1 MENTDEESFILETSR
16 KGRKTGLPRTCAY
29 DNSQCIAI
37 IRAMI
42 AAKNDAIRGSGQK
55 REDFHARFKE
65 KYDKIARSDFPPRTV
80 ASLVDKFKEIRHD
93 CSAFRGIL
101 SKIRS
106 APRASGT
113 TSSDEGDIQKI
124 LRPI

>member
-1 MENTDEESFILETSR
+1 
-16 KGRKTGLPRTCAY
+16 
-29 DNSQCIAI
+29 
-37 IRAMI
+37 MI
-42 AAKNDAIRGSGQK
+42 AAKNDATRGSGQK

-65 KYDKIARSDFPPRTV
+65 KYDKIARSDFPPRTI

-106 APRASGT
+106 ATRASGT
-113 TSSDEGDIQKI
+113 SDEGDIQKI
-124 LRPI
+124 LCPI